1 LSESRTANLAG
12 TRHYRPETRLVHGGT
27 LRSQFGETSEALFL
41 TQGYIYETAEQCAA
55 RFANTDPG
63 YIYSRFANP
72 TVAMFEQRM
81 IELEG
86 AEAARATATGMAAVT
101 TAILAPLRA
110 GDHVVAAKAM
120 FGSCRFV
127 VEDLLPRYGITSTL
141 VDGLDLDQWQKAMR
155 PNTRTLFLE
164 SPTNPTLEVL
174 DITEIAKIAHKGGAR
189 LIVDNVFATPIWQS
203 PLSLGADVVVYS
215 ATKHI
220 DGQGLCLGGVIL
232 SSNDF
237 IQEHIHNFLR
247 QTGPSMSPFNA
258 WVLLKGLETLGVR
271 VRQQTENAAKVA
283 EALAKHP
290 KISKLIY
297 PGRSDHPQAATV
309 KKQMRA
315 GSSLVAFEV
324 KGERAAAF
332 RVLNALKI
340 TRISNNLGDAKSLV
354 THPTTTTHQ
363 RLTAEAR
370 AELGITE
377 GMIRFSAGL
386 EHPDDLIE
394 DLYAALEKA

>member
-1 LSESRTANLAG
+1 LSESRNAAQTG

-41 TQGYIYETAEQCAA
+41 TQGYVYDTAEQCAA

-63 YIYSRFANP
+63 YIYSRFSNP
-72 TVAMFEQRM
+72 TVSMFEQRM

-86 AEAARATATGMAAVT
+86 AEAARSTATGMAAVT

-141 VDGLDLDQWQKAMR
+141 VDGLNLDDWQKAMR
-155 PNTRTLFLE
+155 PNTKTLFLE

-174 DITEIAKIAHKGGAR
+174 DIAEIAKIAHKGGAR

-220 DGQGLCLGGVIL
+220 DGQGRCLGGVIL

-283 EALAKHP
+283 DALAKHP
-290 KISKLIY
+290 KITKVIY

-332 RVLNALKI
+332 RVLNGLKI

-363 RLTAEAR
+363 RLTPEAR

-386 EHPDDLIE
+386 EHVDDLIE
-394 DLYAALEKA
+394 DLHGALEKA